1 MLLLRDLVPSV
12 MAYLEVGKAYLSIA
26 ILIDDDVLKIKTT
39 TLLHNTKKTL
49 PICSHTILQ
58 VEQFEYA

>member
-12 MAYLEVGKAYLSIA
+12 MAYLEVGKAYLFIA

-39 TLLHNTKKTL
+39 TLLHNTKKH
-49 PICSHTILQ
+49 CQYVVIL
-58 VEQFEYA
+58 FCK